1 MAKNTTSNPKA
12 KKVRALWSKLSFT
25 TIFCDLFME
34 EIEAGNGKKG
44 ASFSLGWNNL
54 VSKFYDVTGKNY
66 DKDKLKKKKK
76 KGGIC

>member
-1 MAKNTTSNPKA
+1 
-12 KKVRALWSKLSFT
+12 
-25 TIFCDLFME
+25 ME